1 MIKNL
6 QLLMVAICSPLFLF
20 GQETTLT
27 IPKVPLIRVSDV
39 YTDFGGYNTNFG
51 LVDKS
56 MYRKLAPASNIL
68 KGDFSGLVKSG
79 VSEDAGVV
87 QSLSIGLKIRNK
99 EKTGYRKNM
108 QVRLGV
114 HYYSDLY
121 TNVNYRKTDRVPYDT
136 LVSGQTGAVIYRD
149 SINEQGIRLNHSAE
163 QIRISAAIYFS
174 TESTSRW
181 MFYGGVGASVGST
194 LKNYTTLSSYEYSYL
209 EYENDMPAQERK
221 YKLNEY
227 EEYLANNTLAW
238 SVFSTAGIDFRIGK
252 KRKFWQPIHLFTEFK
267 PTFDMVNDSY
277 GFNQPNVQITSCFG
291 LRYQIQQ

>member
-6 QLLMVAICSPLFLF
+6 QLLMFAICYPLFLF
-20 GQETTLT
+20 AQETNLT
-27 IPKVPLIRVSDV
+27 IPKVSLIKVSDV
-39 YTDFGGYNTNFG
+39 YIDGGGYNANFG

-56 MYRKLAPASNIL
+56 MYRKLVPESNII
-68 KGDFSGLVKSG
+68 KSDFSGLVKSG
-79 VSEDAGVV
+79 VSEDAGIV

-99 EKTGYRKNM
+99 AKTGYRKNM

-121 TNVNYRKTDRVPYDT
+121 TNVNYLKTDRVPYDT
-136 LVSGQTGAVIYRD
+136 LVSSQTGAILYRD
-149 SINEQGIRLNHSAE
+149 SVNEQGIRLSHSSE
-163 QIRISAAIYFS
+163 QIRISGAIYFS

-181 MFYGGVGASVGST
+181 IFYGGVGASVGST
-194 LKNYTTLSSYEYSYL
+194 AKNYTVLSNYEYSYI
-209 EYENDMPAQERK
+209 EYENDVPAQERK

-227 EEYLANNTLAW
+227 EEYLAKNSLAW
-238 SVFSTAGIDFRIGK
+238 SVFVTAGLDFRIGK

-277 GFNQPNVQITSCFG
+277 GFNQPNVQIISCFG